1 MSDDQQISRHLRRQK
16 ELDLRQIENEF
27 ERARDKR
34 QQLENRSVDLKRQIT
49 RLEGEYYDLLKDL
62 KKAGEE
68 EKDTKAELDKIR
80 RDFSRM

>member
-1 MSDDQQISRHLRRQK
+1 MSDDQQINRHLRRQK

-34 QQLENRSVDLKRQIT
+34 QQTENRSVDLKRQIA

-68 EKDTKAELDKIR
+68 EQDIKAELDKIR
-80 RDFSRM
+80 RELSRM